1 MSELKT
7 KVRQNMY
14 AKRGVFDD
22 SSSRVHELYF
32 QYLGSSKDHQEVLLQ
47 HNCFCCSATLPGL
60 LCNES
65 HKNCI
70 KGLKLAVQVAF
81 CHAIQP
87 H

>member
-22 SSSRVHELYF
+22 SSKAEFMNSIF
-32 QYLGSSKDHQEVLLQ
+32 STWEVLKIIKK
-47 HNCFCCSATLPGL
+47 FCSSTIVFAVTLPGL